1 MKKVLIYLFALLP
14 AIAMAENFQGMN
26 QADMQKMM
34 VQMQKMQSCL
44 SKVYQQ
50 NDFQKLE
57 SRQQQFENEVTALC
71 QKGQRDKAQK
81 KAIAF
86 SEEMNNSPVF
96 KEIKK
101 CGELAKDFSDEP
113 IVEDDFDPTKEH
125 VCDINFS
132 DDEE

>member
-1 MKKVLIYLFALLP
+1 MKRLYYLFALLP
-14 AIAMAENFQGMN
+14 ALAMAENFQGMN
-26 QADMQKMM
+26 DADMQKMM

-57 SRQQQFENEVTALC
+57 SRQQQFENEVMALC

-86 SEEMNNSPVF
+86 VEEMNNNPWLLPDGKSYSLVAENYSQPRLTNPPFCQVPSTVHVPV
-96 KEIKK
+96 
-101 CGELAKDFSDEP
+101 
-113 IVEDDFDPTKEH
+113 
-125 VCDINFS
+125 
-132 DDEE
+132 